1 LCIKKQHKL
10 IRAVGLSQSSRE
22 AEMDKILE
30 EIQKS
35 EKRFKLAMIIVLF
48 IVSLA
53 AAMIFISLI
62 SSL

>member
-1 LCIKKQHKL
+1 
-10 IRAVGLSQSSRE
+10 
-22 AEMDKILE
+22 MDRTFE

-35 EKRFKLAMIIVLF
+35 EKRFKLAMIVILF

>member
-1 LCIKKQHKL
+1 MELD
-10 IRAVGLSQSSRE
+10 RTS
-22 AEMDKILE
+22 E

-35 EKRFKLAMIIVLF
+35 EKRFKLAMIVILF
-48 IVSLA
+48 IVSFA

>member
-1 LCIKKQHKL
+1 MEKD
-10 IRAVGLSQSSRE
+10 A
-22 AEMDKILE
+22 DKIVE

-35 EKRFKLAMIIVLF
+35 EKRFKLAMIIVTF
-48 IVSLA
+48 IVSFA